1 MKPSS
6 VKTVHVDNTR
16 TRQPQLQLHV
26 NQRLQEQPLQFPQ
39 QQLQPHRV
47 WVRVAFA
54 AVAVAGTAITSVLL
68 FPTLMRLIIHDII
81 RELLKVVLQY
91 SNDVESQS

>member
-1 MKPSS
+1 
-6 VKTVHVDNTR
+6 
-16 TRQPQLQLHV
+16 V